1 MLRFRRNT
9 VVVAVISLVMSAQGV
24 TAVANETNSF
34 GVTDQGRVT
43 VIIGENQSG
52 QEHNYDS
59 AETAPAQ
66 N

>member
-1 MLRFRRNT
+1 M
-9 VVVAVISLVMSAQGV
+9 VGAVISLVMSAQGV
-24 TAVANETNSF
+24 TAVDNETNSF
-34 GVTDQGRVT
+34 GITNQGRVT

>member
-1 MLRFRRNT
+1 M
-9 VVVAVISLVMSAQGV
+9 VVAVISLVMSAWGV
-24 TAVANETNSF
+24 TAAANETNSF

>member
-1 MLRFRRNT
+1 M
-9 VVVAVISLVMSAQGV
+9 VVAAISLVMSTQGV
-24 TAVANETNSF
+24 TAVANETNSS
-34 GVTDQGRVT
+34 GVTNQGRVT

>member
-9 VVVAVISLVMSAQGV
+9 VVVAAISLVMSTQGV
-24 TAVANETNSF
+24 TAVANETNSS
-34 GVTDQGRVT
+34 GVTNQGRVT

-52 QEHNYDS
+52 QEHNCES

>member
-1 MLRFRRNT
+1 
-9 VVVAVISLVMSAQGV
+9 MSAWGV
-24 TAVANETNSF
+24 TAAANETNSF